1 MRKIRQPLFIAGY
14 NFRLWRGNP
23 RILVTFAL
31 TLIMSFLLTDK
42 AVRFAVDHNTT
53 MQMVESFIWSFGDSN
68 SILLS
73 SVLLVLLFADMPT
86 PSIIA

>member
-1 MRKIRQPLFIAGY
+1 MWADLLHPGEKETGGLMRKIRQPLFIAGY

-53 MQMVESFIWSFGDSN
+53 M
-68 SILLS
+68 
-73 SVLLVLLFADMPT
+73 
-86 PSIIA
+86 